1 MSVVDAAKPLLGFV
15 FLGEGLNCVQ
25 TKLLSVGEWVC
36 GYFGDGIVGIMDCE
50 AKCWEDSLPGW

>member
-15 FLGEGLNCVQ
+15 FLGEGLNSVQ

-36 GYFGDGIVGIMDCE
+36 GYTTLVME
-50 AKCWEDSLPGW
+50 L